1 MQSWWVIVV
10 HRAGQSLHFHTTLF
24 LGFKLWITER
34 SQCRLVGGFQNR
46 ENLPVGV
53 LFWSA
58 RKISG
63 LWWWLVGMFLNW
75 GFLPVLVL
83 VAQQVLPLLCL
94 SSTSSPSP
102 HFLPPQMQQS
112 SPKKSHTVTKRLNF
126 ALNNRSDGW
135 ESNCCTTGHWTP
147 LKGALFHIPPAP
159 LSTSK
164 SLLCPPPSLLI
175 AWKTVFC
182 RFLVKIREISKLQCP
197 AVSNCWCF
205 SPPLLRH
212 WSDCGWAAEQPV
224 AAKVRMRG
232 SAYLLP
238 TDIDVTHCCWRETR
252 QVQPMQVNPGSW
264 PCEESSSG
272 KHRRENNQPVFA
284 NRRMREPCRVPE
296 PPSCCCTPPLG
307 TGTSSS

>member
-1 MQSWWVIVV
+1 MLHHLITAVHHLTFHFWIEFRENKENYLWRITWHTIAPDWGQICYAMQSWWVIVV
-10 HRAGQSLHFHTTLF
+10 HRVGQSLHFHTTLF

-112 SPKKSHTVTKRLNF
+112 SPKRSHTVTKRLNF

-147 LKGALFHIPPAP
+147 P
-159 LSTSK
+159 
-164 SLLCPPPSLLI
+164 
-175 AWKTVFC
+175 
-182 RFLVKIREISKLQCP
+182 
-197 AVSNCWCF
+197 
-205 SPPLLRH
+205 
-212 WSDCGWAAEQPV
+212 
-224 AAKVRMRG
+224 
-232 SAYLLP
+232 
-238 TDIDVTHCCWRETR
+238 
-252 QVQPMQVNPGSW
+252 
-264 PCEESSSG
+264 
-272 KHRRENNQPVFA
+272 
-284 NRRMREPCRVPE
+284 
-296 PPSCCCTPPLG
+296 
-307 TGTSSS
+307 